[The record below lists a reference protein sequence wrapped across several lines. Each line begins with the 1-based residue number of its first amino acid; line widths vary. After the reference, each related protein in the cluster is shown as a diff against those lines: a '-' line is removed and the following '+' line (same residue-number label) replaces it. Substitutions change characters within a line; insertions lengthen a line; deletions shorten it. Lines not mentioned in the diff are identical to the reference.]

1 MIHVKTL
8 IKAIPSNLM
17 NQFQIIG
24 WVQIIKDC
32 TKLLLMHIVYRNC
45 FFYKKQE
52 INFIEISGGS
62 TF

>member
-24 WVQIIKDC
+24 YNIYSV
-32 TKLLLMHIVYRNC
+32 VA
-45 FFYKKQE
+45 
-52 INFIEISGGS
+52 S
-62 TF
+62 